1 MNRQILRIAIP
12 SILTNIAVPLL
23 GMADAAIAGHM
34 GSAVFI
40 AAIALGSTFVSM
52 AYWGFGFLRM
62 STGGL
67 TAQACGEGD
76 MDKCSFLLRRSIV
89 WALMI
94 AGLLLLV
101 HRPLLAV
108 ALYFAEATEAVKLA
122 ATTYFNIVIWG
133 APAVL
138 TTSCMSGWFI
148 GMQHAKEP
156 LYIALLQNVLN
167 IILSALL
174 VFGFGWKMEGVAL
187 GTLVSQYVGMAL
199 ATHYAVRLGG
209 IVFRTSTLRIS
220 RADLF
225 DTSFAVANRDIF
237 LRSFCLL
244 AVTTFFTFAGA
255 RQGEVVL
262 AANALLM
269 QFFLLFS
276 YMMDGFAYAAE
287 ALCGKAFGAR
297 RLDEYARTVRALMC
311 WGALLAAIF
320 ALLYATAG
328 SLLIGLLT
336 DVRTV
341 AQAAVA
347 YLPYMVMVP
356 VVSFVAFLCDGIFI
370 GTSQTRQMLQ
380 TMLVAMTTFFAV
392 YFLAPQGWGN
402 NALWAAFLSYLF
414 VRSIVAYWLSTSIAV
429 RKS

>member
-122 ATTYFNIVIWG
+122 ATTYFNIVILG

-174 VFGFGWKMEGVAL
+174 VFGCGWKMEGVAL
-187 GTLVSQYVGMAL
+187 GTLVSQYVGMAFAL
-199 ATHYAVRLGG
+199 WYAVKLGG
-209 IVFRTSTLRIS
+209 LRFERKIFRLRTSE
-220 RADLF
+220 LF
-225 DTSFAVANRDIF
+225 DTSFAAANRDIF

-244 AVTTFFTFAGA
+244 AVTTFFTFAGS

-276 YMMDGFAYAAE
+276 YVMDGFAYAAE
-287 ALCGKAFGAR
+287 ALCGKAYGAR
-297 RLDEYARTVRALMC
+297 KLDEYARTVRMLML
-311 WGALLAAIF
+311 WGVLLAAIF
-320 ALLYATAG
+320 ALLYAVAG
-328 SLLIGLLT
+328 GVLIRLLT
-336 DVRTV
+336 DVSSV
-341 AQAAVA
+341 AEAAVR
-347 YLPYMVMVP
+347 YLPYMAVVP

-380 TMLVAMTTFFAV
+380 TMLVAMSAFFVA
-392 YFLAPQGWGN
+392 YYLAPLGWGN
-402 NALWAAFLSYLF
+402 HALWGAFLAYLF
-414 VRSIVAYWLSTSIAV
+414 VRSVVAYWLSSRVGA
-429 RKS
+429 K